1 MRNVLSC
8 SHFTD
13 GKPRL
18 PAGQEVAPSP
28 ARQRQRKEPHLELLV
43 FRAHVL
49 NALLPTTLPV
59 SSLGP
64 VLLAGPGCFPQ
75 VFCYH
80 WCSPHLSQVSSSCS
94 HSQKE
99 ILSPCSRDTW
109 FSTSS
114 GYNWYMFGILLNG
127 FTIKMH
133 YETIIIKTG
142 NNPNLFS
149 AGKWINKLWCMH
161 TMKYYPTIRRD
172 ELLIVTTTW
181 ITSDALCW
189 VGEARLKRLQT
200 VRFHLCNSL
209 EKAKLLRQ
217 KTERWG
223 RHSLQK
229 DIVES
234 MEYYSTWKRKEVL
247 TFATTRMNLEDIC

>member
-28 ARQRQRKEPHLELLV
+28 ARKHQRKEPHLELLV

-49 NALLPTTLPV
+49 NALLLTTLPV

-64 VLLAGPGCFPQ
+64 VLLTGPGCFPQ

-80 WCSPHLSQVSSSCS
+80 WCSPHSSEVSSSCS
-94 HSQKE
+94 QSQNE
-99 ILSPCSRDTW
+99 ILSPRSRDTW

-114 GYNWYMFGILLNG
+114 GYSWYMFGILLNG

-133 YETIIIKTG
+133 YETIIIKIG

-149 AGKWINKLWCMH
+149 AGQWINKLWCMH
-161 TMKYYPTIRRD
+161 TMTYYPTVRRD

-181 ITSDALCW
+181 
-189 VGEARLKRLQT
+189 
-200 VRFHLCNSL
+200 
-209 EKAKLLRQ
+209 
-217 KTERWG
+217 
-223 RHSLQK
+223 
-229 DIVES
+229 
-234 MEYYSTWKRKEVL
+234 
-247 TFATTRMNLEDIC
+247 MNLRCLMPSGRSQTQKAANCQIPFM